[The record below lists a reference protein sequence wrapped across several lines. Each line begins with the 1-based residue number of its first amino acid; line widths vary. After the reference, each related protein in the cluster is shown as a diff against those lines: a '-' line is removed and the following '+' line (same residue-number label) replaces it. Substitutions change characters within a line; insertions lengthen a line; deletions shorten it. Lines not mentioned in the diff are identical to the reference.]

1 MRLDTPRSIFNMG
14 DTSIRVK
21 QLVEI
26 NKLVLKHVKEFM
38 SDNITW
44 ERNSNLQE
52 DFYKN
57 FIDEIVRLEEEDG
70 VELFADFKRAKN
82 YKINTSK
89 LGMRGRT
96 LTNGLLKTGLITSA
110 RKISPVGLAYLDNN
124 LKQADLIEELFGL
137 SDDNLVYLRQFLK
150 LRVYS
155 SETNNYFY
163 NFRFAISF
171 LCKYDNVPQKDF
183 LKIIES
189 IKPDQSEQELLN
201 IISEYQKIYS
211 NEESFEEYY
220 QRTFVSTLRSQSEL
234 NQVKEMFEKQDFSD
248 ENFIKYFDNRDSN
261 KTSLLYKEF
270 VLLLLKF
277 VENPTNQLLSEILK
291 LSKDD
296 KIKKAFSE
304 GKKPFNVKRNISI
317 KEFFEYN
324 IGNPLLSGNG
334 YQIFL
339 QFVFSKH
346 NDLIREYSDMC
357 RRAFQV
363 SGLISFNNGLVNLNN
378 KWIFDPLLNLLTR
391 DFSLT
396 GNEDYANYELSENSN
411 WFNDITT
418 CEILNI
424 SESTIESLY
433 KALGHEFG
441 TNDLTKVNNL
451 IIDKREKEFR
461 TFVETH
467 FPVEKV
473 TEILENIKIRNDEQV
488 FSLVTENA
496 TVSTIYEY
504 ILTIAWYHLSENKN
518 FHLHKAFQVSLDG
531 NKLPLTHRGGGAGDI
546 EIVTDDYALLVEATL
561 MDANTQKRG
570 EMEPVIRHSINFALE
585 NKSSQTIFIANDLD
599 NNVLNIFRAA
609 QFIQFNGTLNTGTI
623 NGLKIFAL
631 TTNELI
637 IILQKKISDIQLLNT
652 INNHSVAEP
661 MYVFNN
667 WRQKIINEIIGK

>member
-1 MRLDTPRSIFNMG
+1 M
-14 DTSIRVK
+14 
-21 QLVEI
+21 
-26 NKLVLKHVKEFM
+26 
-38 SDNITW
+38 
-44 ERNSNLQE
+44 
-52 DFYKN
+52 
-57 FIDEIVRLEEEDG
+57 
-70 VELFADFKRAKN
+70 
-82 YKINTSK
+82 
-89 LGMRGRT
+89 
-96 LTNGLLKTGLITSA
+96 
-110 RKISPVGLAYLDNN
+110 
-124 LKQADLIEELFGL
+124 
-137 SDDNLVYLRQFLK
+137 
-150 LRVYS
+150 
-155 SETNNYFY
+155 
-163 NFRFAISF
+163 
-171 LCKYDNVPQKDF
+171 
-183 LKIIES
+183 
-189 IKPDQSEQELLN
+189 
-201 IISEYQKIYS
+201 
-211 NEESFEEYY
+211 
-220 QRTFVSTLRSQSEL
+220 
-234 NQVKEMFEKQDFSD
+234 
-248 ENFIKYFDNRDSN
+248 
-261 KTSLLYKEF
+261 
-270 VLLLLKF
+270 
-277 VENPTNQLLSEILK
+277 
-291 LSKDD
+291 
-296 KIKKAFSE
+296 
-304 GKKPFNVKRNISI
+304 
-317 KEFFEYN
+317 
-324 IGNPLLSGNG
+324 
-334 YQIFL
+334 
-339 QFVFSKH
+339 
-346 NDLIREYSDMC
+346 
-357 RRAFQV
+357 